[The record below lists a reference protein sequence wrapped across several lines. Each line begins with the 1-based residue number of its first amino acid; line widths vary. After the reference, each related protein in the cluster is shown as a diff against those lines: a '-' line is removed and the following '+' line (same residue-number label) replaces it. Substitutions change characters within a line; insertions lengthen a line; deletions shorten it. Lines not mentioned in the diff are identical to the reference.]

1 MTYVVALYL
10 SQSSESSMLKLT
22 YLTPQ
27 RCLGGACGRLS
38 GLDDR
43 PCHLHTHRPL
53 MPPQVHLMIM
63 LKRIMWEFHT
73 YCSICR
79 YIRFRNSGCW
89 FYFVLCRE
97 TRRFSKRLQRAGG
110 RDEVS
115 FENQNFLPSLTRK
128 PQLIRMVQVAGMEE
142 LDSMLAQFVA
152 QRLGKV
158 RYNQRRRHPVL

>member
-10 SQSSESSMLKLT
+10 SQSSESSMLNLT

-43 PCHLHTHRPL
+43 PRHLHTHRPL

-115 FENQNFLPSLTRK
+115 FENQNLARK

>member
-10 SQSSESSMLKLT
+10 SQSSESSMLNLT

-43 PCHLHTHRPL
+43 PRHLHTHRPL

-115 FENQNFLPSLTRK
+115 FENQKFS
-128 PQLIRMVQVAGMEE
+128 EE
-142 LDSMLAQFVA
+142 AST
-152 QRLGKV
+152 
-158 RYNQRRRHPVL
+158 NQNGPGGWDGGAWLNARTVCCTEAWKGPI